1 MMIYSLEL
9 AWHGLRHHK
18 GLAALMVIA
27 IAVGIG
33 ASMTELTVWQVL
45 SGDPIPARSAK
56 LFYPQIEPR
65 DLANAYPG
73 EDPPGQLTWTDGM
86 NLLQAA
92 KARHQVL
99 MTGGAVLVQPGE
111 RLDPFLQQA
120 RYATTDFFRIF
131 GVPLKYGRGWSRDD
145 DQLRSRVA
153 VISQRLNQRMFGGR
167 DSTGQ
172 AIELSGAEFRIAGVL
187 GDWRPNPYFLDLNR
201 RSYNQ
206 TEDVFMPLSTS
217 QDLRLPHDG
226 STECWG
232 NGGDSPEMDHHAPCA
247 WLQLWVQLD
256 HATEVRDYRRFLISY
271 SEQQRREGRFM
282 RPTQVRLL
290 NVMQWLDYNQVVPAD
305 IRLQSWLALGF
316 LLVCLI
322 NTTGLMLATF
332 MRRSGELSVRR
343 ALGASR
349 RMLFGQLMA
358 ESGVIGLL
366 GGMGGLLLAWGGLWL
381 VRQRP
386 AQYAS
391 LAHLN
396 APMLLATVL
405 LAMGATLL
413 AGVLPAWRACHVA
426 PAMQLK
432 SQ

>member
-1 MMIYSLEL
+1 
-9 AWHGLRHHK
+9 
-18 GLAALMVIA
+18 
-27 IAVGIG
+27 
-33 ASMTELTVWQVL
+33 
-45 SGDPIPARSAK
+45 
-56 LFYPQIEPR
+56 
-65 DLANAYPG
+65 
-73 EDPPGQLTWTDGM
+73 
-86 NLLQAA
+86 
-92 KARHQVL
+92 
-99 MTGGAVLVQPGE
+99 
-111 RLDPFLQQA
+111 
-120 RYATTDFFRIF
+120 
-131 GVPLKYGRGWSRDD
+131 
-145 DQLRSRVA
+145 
-153 VISQRLNQRMFGGR
+153 
-167 DSTGQ
+167 
-172 AIELSGAEFRIAGVL
+172 
-187 GDWRPNPYFLDLNR
+187 
-201 RSYNQ
+201 
-206 TEDVFMPLSTS
+206 
-217 QDLRLPHDG
+217 
-226 STECWG
+226 
-232 NGGDSPEMDHHAPCA
+232 
-247 WLQLWVQLD
+247 
-256 HATEVRDYRRFLISY
+256 
-271 SEQQRREGRFM
+271 M

-332 MRRSGELSVRR
+332 MRRSGELSIRR

-349 RMLFGQLMA
+349 RMLFGQLLA
-358 ESGVIGLL
+358 ESGGIGLL

-405 LAMGATLL
+405 LAIGATLL

>member
-1 MMIYSLEL
+1 
-9 AWHGLRHHK
+9 
-18 GLAALMVIA
+18 
-27 IAVGIG
+27 
-33 ASMTELTVWQVL
+33 
-45 SGDPIPARSAK
+45 
-56 LFYPQIEPR
+56 
-65 DLANAYPG
+65 
-73 EDPPGQLTWTDGM
+73 
-86 NLLQAA
+86 
-92 KARHQVL
+92 
-99 MTGGAVLVQPGE
+99 
-111 RLDPFLQQA
+111 
-120 RYATTDFFRIF
+120 
-131 GVPLKYGRGWSRDD
+131 
-145 DQLRSRVA
+145 
-153 VISQRLNQRMFGGR
+153 
-167 DSTGQ
+167 
-172 AIELSGAEFRIAGVL
+172 
-187 GDWRPNPYFLDLNR
+187 
-201 RSYNQ
+201 
-206 TEDVFMPLSTS
+206 
-217 QDLRLPHDG
+217 
-226 STECWG
+226 
-232 NGGDSPEMDHHAPCA
+232 
-247 WLQLWVQLD
+247 
-256 HATEVRDYRRFLISY
+256 
-271 SEQQRREGRFM
+271 M
-282 RPTQVRLL
+282 RPAQVRLL